1 MTQAFQDSDL
11 LALRDAVT
19 QLGRAIAVGDLAL
32 VEASTAQIKLLIDQA
47 NAEAPLTRDSQLA
60 LIEALDASSQE
71 IQAVIESR
79 LRAFDIAIA
88 AWRDPDPGL

>member
-19 QLGRAIAVGDLAL
+19 QLGRAIVVGDLAL
-32 VEASTAQIKLLIDQA
+32 VEACTAQIKLLIEQA
-47 NAEAPLTRDSQLA
+47 NTLAPLTRESQLA
-60 LIEALDASSQE
+60 LIQALDASSQE
-71 IQAVIESR
+71 IEAVLASR

>member
-71 IQAVIESR
+71 IQAVLESR

>member
-11 LALRDAVT
+11 LALRDAVA
-19 QLGRAIAVGDLAL
+19 QLARAVTAGDLAL

-47 NAEAPLTRDSQLA
+47 SAVAPLTRESQLA
-60 LIEALDASSQE
+60 LIQALDASSQE
-71 IQAVIESR
+71 IEAVLASR

-88 AWRDPDPGL
+88 AWREPDPGH

>member
-32 VEASTAQIKLLIDQA
+32 VEASTAQIKLLIDRA

-71 IQAVIESR
+71 IQAVLESR

>member
-1 MTQAFQDSDL
+1 M
-11 LALRDAVT
+11 
-19 QLGRAIAVGDLAL
+19 

-60 LIEALDASSQE
+60 LIQALDASSQE
-71 IQAVIESR
+71 IEAVLASR

-88 AWRDPDPGL
+88 AWRDPDPDLGL

>member
-47 NAEAPLTRDSQLA
+47 NADAPLTRDSQLA
-60 LIEALDASSQE
+60 LIQALDASSQE
-71 IQAVIESR
+71 IEAVLASR

>member
-19 QLGRAIAVGDLAL
+19 QLGRAIVVGDLAL
-32 VEASTAQIKLLIDQA
+32 VETCTAQIKLLIEQA
-47 NAEAPLTRDSQLA
+47 NTLAPLTRESQLA
-60 LIEALDASSQE
+60 LIKALDASSQE
-71 IQAVIESR
+71 IEAVLASR

>member
-1 MTQAFQDSDL
+1 LTQAFQDSDL

-71 IQAVIESR
+71 IQAVLESR